1 MRGNIIINDSLNG
14 FNWIS
19 EPNIRL
25 VHNTYNHSLNQFG
38 YVEESTSNLE
48 QLWSVLKGLF
58 KRIYV
63 AIPSDY
69 FGLFLNEI
77 EWRVTILNKGDSDKM
92 NAFAELLDY
101 ISNIANFILYELDS
115 FDNY

>member
-1 MRGNIIINDSLNG
+1 MERSYGD
-14 FNWIS
+14 
-19 EPNIRL
+19 
-25 VHNTYNHSLNQFG
+25 
-38 YVEESTSNLE
+38 ESTSIIE

-63 AIPSDY
+63 TIPSEY
-69 FGLFLNEI
+69 FELFLREI
-77 EWRVTILNKGDSDKM
+77 EWRVTISNKSDAYKM

-101 ISNIANFILYELDS
+101 ISNTANFNLYELES